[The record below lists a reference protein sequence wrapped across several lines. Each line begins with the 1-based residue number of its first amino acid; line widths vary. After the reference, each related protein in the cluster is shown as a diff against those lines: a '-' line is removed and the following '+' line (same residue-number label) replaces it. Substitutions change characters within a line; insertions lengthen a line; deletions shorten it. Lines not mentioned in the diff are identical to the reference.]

1 MSAALL
7 VTILTYVAVGHPAT
21 YKTTS
26 GLLGSWVASSDGLPK
41 VGGLFLHAV
50 VFIFLAGF
58 LLTMLMPKRSGF
70 TVKIPFTNTTLN
82 TSTSTSTS
90 TPATTTPAQ

>member
-21 YKTTS
+21 YKATS
-26 GLLGSWVASSDGLPK
+26 GMLGSWVASSDGLPK

-50 VFIFLAGF
+50 VFILLAGL
-58 LLTMLMPKRSGF
+58 LLTFLMPRKSGF
-70 TVKIPFTNTTLN
+70 AVTAFGQTLSVG
-82 TSTSTSTS
+82 TEPAK
-90 TPATTTPAQ
+90 TPATPAQ

>member
-1 MSAALL
+1 MSVPLL

-41 VGGLFLHAV
+41 VGGLFLHAI
-50 VFIFLAGF
+50 VFILLAGL
-58 LLTMLMPKRSGF
+58 LLTLTMPKKSGF
-70 TVKIPFTNTTLN
+70 EVTAFGQKLTVGTQPTQQ
-82 TSTSTSTS
+82 SS
-90 TPATTTPAQ
+90 TPAQ

>member
-41 VGGLFLHAV
+41 IGGLFLHAI
-50 VFIFLAGF
+50 VFILLSGL
-58 LLTMLMPKRSGF
+58 LLTFLMPRKSGF
-70 TVKIPFTNTTLN
+70 TVSAFGQTLKVGTETTQ
-82 TSTSTSTS
+82 
-90 TPATTTPAQ
+90 TTTPSQ

>member
-41 VGGLFLHAV
+41 IGGLFLHAV
-50 VFIFLAGF
+50 VFILLSGL
-58 LLTMLMPKRSGF
+58 LLTMLMPRRSCF
-70 TVKIPFTNTTLN
+70 TVTIPFTNTTL
-82 TSTSTSTS
+82 STSATKTTDTTS
-90 TPATTTPAQ
+90 TPPAQ

>member
-7 VTILTYVAVGHPAT
+7 VTILTYVAVGHPST

-41 VGGLFLHAV
+41 LGGLFLHAV
-50 VFIFLAGF
+50 VFIFLSGF
-58 LLTMLMPKRSGF
+58 LLTMLMPKKSGF
-70 TVKIPFTNTTLN
+70 TVSAFGQTLSVG
-82 TSTSTSTS
+82 TQPTQ
-90 TPATTTPAQ
+90 PKTTTPPQ

>member
-41 VGGLFLHAV
+41 LGGLFLHAV

-58 LLTMLMPKRSGF
+58 LLTLLVPKKSGY
-70 TVKIPFTNTTLN
+70 TITIPFTNTTL
-82 TSTSTSTS
+82 STSTSA
-90 TPATTTPAQ
+90 PATTTK